1 MTSTHLFFNNVFAET
16 NPNLIDLE
24 ESFANLR
31 INYMPNSIINKNEEI
46 VDEVEVSHS
55 EMEES
60 HDEAEEENDHQI
72 ETLSKEQI
80 KIFENIYYKNK
91 IVDDEQIIDSE
102 EQMEIDHD
110 IEHYVA
116 NLLKRIATEKDI
128 YLKGILSIC
137 RIAFMGIYGIGKRR
151 WKNIRSHYNDFDI
164 QPRTHS
170 LMGKVSN
177 RAISFDGVLQI
188 IRKFKKDTK
197 PIIFFPADE
206 NHTTVFKYF
215 IDAVEENSEICISNK
230 TFQKIWHTYLPE
242 IKFLT
247 PRSDLCHT
255 CKEHRFNANYW
266 MLGEKEVKVKKWNDH
281 ITWAMKECEYYR
293 Y

>member
-16 NPNLIDLE
+16 HPDLIDLE

-55 EMEES
+55 EVEES

-80 KIFENIYYKNK
+80 KKFENIYHKNK

-116 NLLKRIATEKDI
+116 NLLKKD
-128 YLKGILSIC
+128 C
-137 RIAFMGIYGIGKRR
+137 C
-151 WKNIRSHYNDFDI
+151 
-164 QPRTHS
+164 Q
-170 LMGKVSN
+170 
-177 RAISFDGVLQI
+177 
-188 IRKFKKDTK
+188 
-197 PIIFFPADE
+197 
-206 NHTTVFKYF
+206 
-215 IDAVEENSEICISNK
+215 
-230 TFQKIWHTYLPE
+230 
-242 IKFLT
+242 
-247 PRSDLCHT
+247 
-255 CKEHRFNANYW
+255 
-266 MLGEKEVKVKKWNDH
+266 
-281 ITWAMKECEYYR
+281 KECLKKNLNINDVKIR
-293 Y
+293 

>member
-1 MTSTHLFFNNVFAET
+1 MTSTHLFFNNIFAET
-16 NPNLIDLE
+16 HPDLIDLE

-55 EMEES
+55 EVEES

-80 KIFENIYYKNK
+80 KKFENIYYKNK

-116 NLLKRIATEKDI
+116 NLLKKDCCQKECLKKNLNVNDVKIRYKCFLNLKKTEQDI
-128 YLKGILSIC
+128 YLKGILSVSSRDEITTKGEKRRKFANVYFFGGVEIC
-137 RIAFMGIYGIGKRR
+137 RIAFMGIYDIGEKR

-188 IRKFKKDTK
+188 IRFILNYSNTNGLPSPGKYKLFKF
-197 PIIFFPADE
+197 E
-206 NHTTVFKYF
+206 NENF
-215 IDAVEENSEICISNK
+215 IK
-230 TFQKIWHTYLPE
+230 
-242 IKFLT
+242 
-247 PRSDLCHT
+247 
-255 CKEHRFNANYW
+255 
-266 MLGEKEVKVKKWNDH
+266 
-281 ITWAMKECEYYR
+281 
-293 Y
+293 